1 VSELTRRTLFAVIA
15 APVAIVAIYLGGAV
29 LSTVLACIA
38 ALGAW
43 EFCRMARAA
52 GADPFD
58 WLAIVAAALVPLYVQ
73 GITFGKLIFQ
83 VSYIAVLVLLVLA
96 AAIVFRGPTRKPLL
110 STAATVFGV
119 AYVGMIAYV
128 FDIRYHDYVVDAVS
142 GTALVMLPILLTW
155 ATDCGAYFF
164 GRMLGGK
171 KLCPSVSPGKT
182 ISGAVGGVVL
192 ALIVCWGYVHFVLRH
207 FAQLSFTVPGM
218 ILFAVLVSVVAQI
231 GDLAESLLKRGAG
244 VKDSSSIIPGHGGVL
259 DRLDSMLFVLP
270 VAALLLHVL
279 LIPSPV

>member
-1 VSELTRRTLFAVIA
+1 VSELTRRTLFAVVA

-29 LSTVLACIA
+29 LATILAVLS

-58 WLAIVAAALVPLYVQ
+58 WLAIIAAALIPLYVQ
-73 GITFGKLIFQ
+73 GIKFGKLIFQ
-83 VSYIAVLVLLVLA
+83 VSYIAVLVLVVLG
-96 AAIVFRGPTRKPLL
+96 AAIVFRGPNRKPLL
-110 STAATVFGV
+110 SVATTIFGV
-119 AYVGMIAYV
+119 AYVGMLAYV
-128 FDIRYHDYVVDAVS
+128 FDIRYHDYVVDAAS

-155 ATDCGAYFF
+155 ATDVGAYFF
-164 GRMLGGK
+164 GKLLGGK
-171 KLCPSVSPGKT
+171 KLMPSVSPGKT

-192 ALIVCWGYVHFVLRH
+192 ALVICVAYIHFVLRP
-207 FAQLSFTVPGM
+207 FAQLSFTGTGVVV
-218 ILFAVLVSVVAQI
+218 FAILVSVVAQI
-231 GDLAESLLKRGAG
+231 GDLAESLIKRGAG
-244 VKDSSSIIPGHGGVL
+244 VKDSSSILPGHGGIL
-259 DRLDSMLFVLP
+259 DRFDSMLFVLP